1 MWMAFSMSHE
11 YFYIPGHVGD
21 YTKWAGIIKILNA
34 KPRDNMNSV
43 VGLFLSIS
51 LEILLG

>member
-34 KPRDNMNSV
+34 KPK
-43 VGLFLSIS
+43 GKYKTL
-51 LEILLG
+51 